1 MYFITRSRIY
11 KRATNCSHTEYI
23 IIMSWLDRDIA
34 DSINASAPLLL
45 SLPPSFTKARAR
57 ARMRRVRR
65 ACGCACAC
73 VCVCVPARVHEGK
86 RLK

>member
-45 SLPPSFTKARAR
+45 SLLPSLPLSRRRAR
-57 ARMRRVRR
+57 AH
-65 ACGCACAC
+65 ACGARADVHVGVCA
-73 VCVCVPARVHEGK
+73 PARVHERR